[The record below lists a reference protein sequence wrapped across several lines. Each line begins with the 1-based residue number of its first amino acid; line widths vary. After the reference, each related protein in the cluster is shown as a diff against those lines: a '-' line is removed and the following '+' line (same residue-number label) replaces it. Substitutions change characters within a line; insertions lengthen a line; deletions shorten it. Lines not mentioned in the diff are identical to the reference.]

1 MRVHTEVLDR
11 FLGTVGEVIITSGQL
26 RTAAK
31 SDAGGPAGL
40 AVGLDRMDRMVGE
53 LQRRALELRT
63 TRLLRILEPLP
74 RLARELG
81 EHLDKRVE
89 VEIRG
94 AEIELDRSILDR
106 LSDPLVHLLRNAV
119 DHGIEA
125 PDERVAAGKSE
136 TGHIIVDAVRVRDSI
151 RITVID
157 DGRGID
163 LDAVRSR
170 AVDAGA
176 VIADLAEDL
185 PPEEIAA
192 LVFRP
197 GLTTATSVSEI
208 SGRGVGMDAVRVTIE
223 SLGGSVEIAT
233 EPGRG
238 TATTL
243 LVPITAAI
251 QRVLLVAIGG
261 ETVAIPVARIERI
274 IEVSP
279 DEIERSTRDAFV
291 LVEDAPMPVIG
302 LAERLG
308 LPAPAPDADATLL
321 LADVRGECMAL
332 QVDRIVGQQQIYV
345 KPVPEL
351 LSGVRSLAGFTVLGD
366 GQPVFLLDLNQVT

>member
-1 MRVHTEVLDR
+1 VRVHTEVIDR

-31 SDAGGPAGL
+31 GDAGGPAGL

-74 RLARELG
+74 RLARELA

-119 DHGIEA
+119 DHGVETPA
-125 PDERVAAGKSE
+125 ERVAAGKSE
-136 TGHIIVDAVRVRDSI
+136 TGLIIVDAVRVRDSI
-151 RITVID
+151 RISVID
-157 DGRGID
+157 DGRGVD

-170 AVDAGA
+170 AVEAGA

-197 GLTTATSVSEI
+197 GLTTANSVSEI

-261 ETVAIPVARIERI
+261 ETVAIPVARIERV
-274 IEVSP
+274 IEASP
-279 DEIERSTRDAFV
+279 DEIERSARDAFV
-291 LVEDAPMPVIG
+291 LVEDAPMAVIG

-308 LPAPAPDADATLL
+308 LPAPAADAHATLL
-321 LADVRGECMAL
+321 LADIRGECMAF
-332 QVDRIVGQQQIYV
+332 QVDRVVGQQQIYV
-345 KPVPEL
+345 KPVPDL

-366 GQPVFLLDLNQVT
+366 GQPVFLLDLNQIT

>member
-1 MRVHTEVLDR
+1 M
-11 FLGTVGEVIITSGQL
+11 
-26 RTAAK
+26 
-31 SDAGGPAGL
+31 
-40 AVGLDRMDRMVGE
+40 
-53 LQRRALELRT
+53 
-63 TRLLRILEPLP
+63 
-74 RLARELG
+74 
-81 EHLDKRVE
+81 
-89 VEIRG
+89 
-94 AEIELDRSILDR
+94 
-106 LSDPLVHLLRNAV
+106 
-119 DHGIEA
+119 
-125 PDERVAAGKSE
+125 
-136 TGHIIVDAVRVRDSI
+136 
-151 RITVID
+151 
-157 DGRGID
+157 
-163 LDAVRSR
+163 
-170 AVDAGA
+170 
-176 VIADLAEDL
+176 
-185 PPEEIAA
+185 
-192 LVFRP
+192 
-197 GLTTATSVSEI
+197 
-208 SGRGVGMDAVRVTIE
+208 
-223 SLGGSVEIAT
+223 EIAT